1 MDVDVN
7 SGKRAGRENP
17 AVSLIVAFRPH
28 HRISS
33 ASLTFPFSPQCDA
46 ADHEAAGICDG
57 AKCSVGGVERLDER
71 SQRGDSDP
79 IFRMRHEAEHLL
91 PRLRCED
98 GNSVA
103 VAVR

>member
-7 SGKRAGRENP
+7 SGNRAGRENP

-33 ASLTFPFSPQCDA
+33 ASLTFPFSQQSEA
-46 ADHEAAGICDG
+46 ADHVAIGICDC
-57 AKCSVGGVERLDER
+57 AGVERLEER

-79 IFRMRHEAEHLL
+79 LIFRMRHEAEHLL
-91 PRLRCED
+91 PLLRCED
-98 GNSVA
+98 GISAACA